1 MNGKIV
7 IAAALAGALA
17 MASVAP
23 TQAAEGRNAA
33 FAAGVAA
40 GVLGGA
46 ALGGGYA
53 APAYGYGYPAYGYAP
68 APATTRVRTMSGL
81 IIAGAI
87 VIITTTSP
95 TRYWS

>member
-53 APAYGYGYPAYGYAP
+53 APAYGYGYPAYGYGPGPGYYAGP
-68 APATTRVRTMSGL
+68 HYVRPYYRGRH
-81 IIAGAI
+81 
-87 VIITTTSP
+87 
-95 TRYWS
+95 RYHYYH